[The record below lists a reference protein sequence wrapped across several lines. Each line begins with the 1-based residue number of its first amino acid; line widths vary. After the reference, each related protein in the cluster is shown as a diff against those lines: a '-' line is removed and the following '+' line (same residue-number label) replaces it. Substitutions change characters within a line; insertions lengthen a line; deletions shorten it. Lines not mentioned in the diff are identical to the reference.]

1 MRNLLENKNV
11 RVLEFLSFLVN
22 QVNLFQNLNRLS
34 NLVLNLEALFEEKV
48 YT

>member
-1 MRNLLENKNV
+1 MKFKMV

-22 QVNLFQNLNRLS
+22 QVNLFQNCNRFS
-34 NLVLNLEALFEEKV
+34 DLVLNLDAILEEKV